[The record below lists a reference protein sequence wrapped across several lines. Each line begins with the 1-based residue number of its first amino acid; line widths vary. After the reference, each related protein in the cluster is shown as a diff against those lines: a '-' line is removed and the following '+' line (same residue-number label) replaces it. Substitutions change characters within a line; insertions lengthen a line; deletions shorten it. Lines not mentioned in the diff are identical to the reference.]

1 MAVELRGGCEP
12 HTTAASQARRPVGGG
27 AERKRS
33 DGDGGRKGGW
43 SLGVGGGGATLAEEH
58 PSAQQWP

>member
-1 MAVELRGGCEP
+1 MNPTRRQPRRQGG
-12 HTTAASQARRPVGGG
+12 QWGG

>member
-12 HTTAASQARRPVGGG
+12 HTTAASQARRPVGG

-33 DGDGGRKGGW
+33 DGDGGSKGGW